1 MTNYQYALG
10 KIKATQT
17 LEQLDK
23 VEVLL
28 TQLYDAG
35 FLTVKEFGRLDG
47 KLVDHSLKLEG
58 IIA

>member
-17 LEQLDK
+17 FEQLDK
-23 VEVLL
+23 VEVFL
-28 TQLYDAG
+28 TQLYDAR

-47 KLVDHSLKLEG
+47 KLVDHSLKIEG

>member
-10 KIKATQT
+10 KIKAAQT
-17 LEQLDK
+17 FEQLDK
-23 VEVLL
+23 VEVFL

-47 KLVDHSLKLEG
+47 KLVDHSLKIEG